1 MYIIVAFVVSL
12 IGQPVMRLLRKVRI
26 RGKSAPDGILA
37 ILTILENTDAHGY
50 YAYLKVILVM
60 AALCIGINYM
70 SVFSDGQA
78 ISVRNYHP
86 ELFYRIQ
93 YLFTPG

>member
-1 MYIIVAFVVSL
+1 MIDY
-12 IGQPVMRLLRKVRI
+12 GWLLMLT
-26 RGKSAPDGILA
+26 SILA
-37 ILTILENTDAHGY
+37 ILTILEHTDAHGY

-60 AALCIGINYM
+60 AALCIGINYL

-78 ISVRNYHP
+78 ISVRVYHP